1 MITLYGESLTSE
13 FKYRRLLLRLRTQV
27 PNIKSL
33 AADNVFFVDNE
44 TLLSVNEKEILEDLL
59 GVSEHYTK
67 DNSGSLL
74 FLVVPRL
81 GTTSPWATVK

>member
-13 FKYRRLLLRLRTQV
+13 FRYRRLFLRLRTQV

-33 AADNVFFVDNE
+33 AVYNVFFVDNE
-44 TLLSVNEKEILEDLL
+44 ALLSINEKEILEDLL

-74 FLVVPRL
+74 FLVVPRR
-81 GTTSPWATVK
+81 PQPP